1 VTDHPASL
9 EKEKEIAATLYCIAV
24 YRDLGP
30 LDLLAGLGIS
40 GIAIALA

>member
-1 VTDHPASL
+1 MTDHPASL

-24 YRDLGP
+24 YRDRP